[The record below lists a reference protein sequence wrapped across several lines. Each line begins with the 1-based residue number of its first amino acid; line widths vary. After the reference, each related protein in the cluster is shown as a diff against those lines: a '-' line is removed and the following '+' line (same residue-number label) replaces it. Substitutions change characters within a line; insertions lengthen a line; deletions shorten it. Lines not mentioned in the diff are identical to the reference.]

1 MTYSPLVRPIAL
13 LFLAFTA
20 LTTAQPKDWEP
31 AIRKFEEKDK
41 ASPPPKGAV
50 LFIGSSSIRG
60 WDLKKSFPGTKT
72 INRGFGGSELAD
84 SIKYFDRLVT
94 PCAPTIVLLY
104 AGDNDISRGKTAEQV
119 IADYKTFAAL
129 LHKKLPK
136 AHFAFLPIKPSLKRW
151 QLWPEMKKAN
161 AAIEK
166 LAKAKPW
173 LHYVDTAT
181 PMLQADSKL
190 KPELF
195 VKDGLHL
202 SEEGYAL
209 WNKQVQAFL
218 DGIE

>member
-1 MTYSPLVRPIAL
+1 MRPCFPIVL
-13 LFLAFTA
+13 LATLTAFA
-20 LTTAQPKDWEP
+20 SAQPKDWEP

-41 ASPPPKGAV
+41 ASPPPKEAV

-60 WDLKKSFPGTKT
+60 WNLKKSFPGTKT
-72 INRGFGGSELAD
+72 INRGFGGSELSD

-94 PCAPTIVLLY
+94 PWEPAIVLLY

-119 IADYKTFAAL
+119 VADYKTFALL

-136 AHFAFLPIKPSLKRW
+136 AHFAFIPIKPSLKRW
-151 QLWPEMKKAN
+151 NLWPEMKKAN

-166 LAKAKPW
+166 LTKGEPW
-173 LHYVDTAT
+173 LHYVDTAS
-181 PMLQADSKL
+181 PMLKDDGML

-202 SEEGYAL
+202 SEAGYAL

-218 DGIE
+218 DGVE